1 MMNLTC
7 PFVDEK
13 LNKKVN
19 KFLLLFLFKSQ
30 QILSL
35 PSSRF
40 SFYLNKKNNT

>member
-13 LNKKVN
+13 LKVN
-19 KFLLLFLFKSQ
+19 KFLFLKFKSQ